1 MAIPTMQSDCAKA
14 QRLSQES
21 KEIERGQYN
30 KTIVRLV
37 ENNVLLDLYHAIKA
51 LLLI

>member
-1 MAIPTMQSDCAKA
+1 VAIPTMQSDCPEA

-21 KEIERGQYN
+21 KEIGGGQYN
-30 KTIVRLV
+30 KTIVGLV